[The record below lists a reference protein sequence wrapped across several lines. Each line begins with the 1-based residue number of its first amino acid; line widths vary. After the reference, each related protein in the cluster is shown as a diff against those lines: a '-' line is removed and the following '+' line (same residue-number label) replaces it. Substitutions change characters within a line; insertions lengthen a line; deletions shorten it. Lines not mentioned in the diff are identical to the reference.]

1 MHTILACGD
10 NLYNI
15 YAYVITK
22 QKYMIFVVYKTSMI
36 IWTLLKFKV
45 KVGLSPSHVTVR
57 TCTYIVW

>member
-36 IWTLLKFKV
+36 I
-45 KVGLSPSHVTVR
+45 
-57 TCTYIVW
+57 